1 VQQFPFLRSKKLQ
14 KSVLPK
20 FATMD
25 IIMSITVTVRME
37 NGELRAGLELR
48 SLTEQDGRDLAELI
62 DTAKERG
69 LYDEEAKILGF
80 NGLAGYH
87 LYWPGL
93 GAMNRE
99 AFRRM

>member
-14 KSVLPK
+14 KSVLPN

-25 IIMSITVTVRME
+25 IIMSTTVTVRME

-80 NGLAGYH
+80 NGLGGYH
-87 LYWPGL
+87 LY
-93 GAMNRE
+93 
-99 AFRRM
+99 

>member
-1 VQQFPFLRSKKLQ
+1 M
-14 KSVLPK
+14 
-20 FATMD
+20 AT
-25 IIMSITVTVRME
+25 IMSITVTLRME

-48 SLTEQDGRDLAELI
+48 SVTEQDGRDLAELI
-62 DTAKERG
+62 DTAKQRG

-80 NGLAGYH
+80 NGLGGYQ

-93 GAMNRE
+93 GVKNRE